1 MISKNDYASYLSGD
15 GKSLGWIRKTRS
27 DKLMNAMFTGDT
39 GYKRVYIL
47 DFEEGWKYTDAR
59 YSKHA
64 IQSIQRDEVDY
75 YLQFRPQE
83 HYPVGTYVFIPD
95 DTSEELTDIDENN
108 PLEGNV
114 DNLWMIVQRNDTK
127 QFVRYLVLRIN
138 YEFRW
143 VMGHNDNKRI
153 FKCLGI
159 VRNSN
164 SYTSGIWVDF
174 RVTSLDNITSAWLPD
189 THSIYTPEKL
199 VEYNLVDTRLI
210 THQMRF
216 MITNNDLNPNCY
228 MVSKVNDMTPPGI
241 IKITLKQDDFNPKR
255 DNIELRICDYY
266 SNEGDTL
273 VPKPDAT
280 IPIDPNNQSLIVKML
295 PNEDG
300 ELFWDFTNTPLEI
313 GETYYYYCWFYDRDV
328 KRRWRITLVDENNEY
343 SDDERYALER
353 LMVIREYS
361 NNTIQLKP
369 GKSNKIKGK
378 TFQLIV
384 SDIDGNHEATL
395 NLEVAE

>member
-1 MISKNDYASYLSGD
+1 MITKNDYASYLSKD

-27 DKLMNAMFTGDT
+27 DKIMNAMFTGDT
-39 GYKRVYIL
+39 GYKKVYIL
-47 DFEEGWKYTDAR
+47 DPDEGWKYTDAR

-83 HYPVGTYVFIPD
+83 HYPVGAYVFIPD
-95 DTSEELTDIDENN
+95 DTEEELTNINEED
-108 PLEGNV
+108 PLNG
-114 DNLWMIVQRNDTK
+114 DTSNLWIIVQRNDTK
-127 QFVRYLVLRIN
+127 QFVRYLVLKVN

-143 VMGHNDNKRI
+143 LKGYNDNKRI
-153 FKCLGI
+153 FKCWGI

-164 SYTSGIWVDF
+164 SYTSGIWNDYY
-174 RVTSLDNITSAWLPD
+174 VTSLDNITSAWFPD
-189 THSIYTPEKL
+189 THKIYTAEKL

-216 MITNNDLNPNCY
+216 MITNNDLHPNCW
-228 MVSKVNDMTPPGI
+228 MVSKVNDMTPQGI

-266 SNEGDTL
+266 SDEGDIL
-273 VPKPDAT
+273 VPKPD
-280 IPIDPNNQSLIVKML
+280 PSEPVDPNHPSFIVKMSPL
-295 PNEDG
+295 ENG
-300 ELFWDFTNTPLEI
+300 ELFWDYTNIPLEI
-313 GETYYYYCWFYDRDV
+313 GKTYYYYCWFSDDSL
-328 KRRWRITLVDENNEY
+328 KRRWRINLVDEDNEY
-343 SDDERYALER
+343 TDDERIALEH

-361 NNTIQLKP
+361 YNTIQIKL

-378 TFQLIV
+378 TFKLIV
-384 SDIDGNHEATL
+384 SDIDGDHEATL
-395 NLEVAE
+395 DLEVAE